1 MGLKNKMNE
10 KTHELENGVLIEKEI
25 SLNSFILIADI
36 NENELIDTLIIEARE
51 KLKTTEYVITNVVA
65 KHTDFQAMRE
75 SPNFHLFLKKIQKY
89 IKKVYS
95 KKFEVR
101 EVWANFYSNPNTD
114 YAKMHAHDANAFSG
128 ILYCT
133 DGPGPGTYFPQ
144 FDINIK
150 EKKGRFV
157 LFSKDLLHEVRP
169 YNYEKERITVA
180 FNFFELK
187 KWHNYTNVYL
197 IKNENKE
204 IVL

>member
-1 MGLKNKMNE
+1 MDHQNNIYQ
-10 KTHELENGVLIEKEI
+10 KTHELENGFLIEKNVFI
-25 SLNSFILIADI
+25 RSFILIADI
-36 NENELIDTLIIEARE
+36 NENKLIDNLIKEARE
-51 KLKTTEYVITNVVA
+51 KLKTHGSIKTNVVA
-65 KHTDFQAMRE
+65 QHTDFQAMRE
-75 SPNFHLFLKKIQKY
+75 SPYFHLFLKKIQKY
-89 IKKVYS
+89 IKKIYP

-114 YAKMHAHDANAFSG
+114 YAKMHSHDANAFSG

-144 FDINIK
+144 YDFNIK

-187 KWHNYTNVYL
+187 EWYDYSNSYL
-197 IKNENKE
+197 IKNEDEK
-204 IVL
+204 IKL

>member
-1 MGLKNKMNE
+1 MDLKNKMNE

-36 NENELIDTLIIEARE
+36 NENELIDSLIIEARE
-51 KLKTTEYVITNVVA
+51 KLKEKGSIITNVVA
-65 KHTDFQAMRE
+65 QHTDFQSMRK

-101 EVWANFYSNPNTD
+101 EVWANFYINPNTD
-114 YAKMHAHDANAFSG
+114 YAKMHSHDANAFSG
-128 ILYCT
+128 IIYCT

-144 FDINIK
+144 YDLNIE

-157 LFSKDLLHEVRP
+157 LFSKDLLHGVSP
-169 YNYEKERITVA
+169 YDYKKERITIA

-187 KWHNYTNVYL
+187 EWYDYTNSYL
-197 IKNENKE
+197 IKNEDEE
-204 IVL
+204 IKL

>member
-1 MGLKNKMNE
+1 MDLKNKMNE
-10 KTHELENGVLIEKEI
+10 KIHEFENGILIKKEI
-25 SLNSFILIADI
+25 LLNTFILIGDI
-36 NENELIDTLIIEARE
+36 DENNLINNLIIEARE
-51 KLKTTEYVITNVVA
+51 KLKTTKPIITNVVA
-65 KHTDFQAMRE
+65 ERTDFKSMRE

-89 IKKVYS
+89 IKKVYTKS
-95 KKFEVR
+95 FEVR
-101 EVWANFYSNPNTD
+101 EVWANFYSNPNVD
-114 YAKMHAHDANAFSG
+114 YAKMHAHDANVLSG

-144 FDINIK
+144 YDLNIK

-169 YNYEKERITVA
+169 YNYTKERITVA

-187 KWHNYTNVYL
+187 DWESYTNSYL
-197 IKNENKE
+197 IKNEDKE